1 MIETTIADSAASDIY
16 IGRQPIYDRDLKVV
30 AYELLYR
37 SSENSNMAGN
47 SDGEMMTTQV
57 VINAFMEIGFDDLV
71 GENRA
76 FVNMPRGFILGEHIM
91 SLPTDRVVLEILED
105 IVIDDDIIAA
115 VQNLANLGY
124 TIALD
129 DFVYHESLKPLV
141 NIADIIKIDL
151 MALSNDELESHVN
164 TLRRDHQVK
173 LLAEK
178 VESKEEFERCKQ
190 LGFEYFQGYFF
201 SKPQIIK
208 GAKMPTNRLAILQL
222 VAKIYEPEVTYRDLE
237 TLISQDVSL
246 SYKLLRVINS
256 AAYALPKKIES
267 MKHALTILGLKNI
280 RNWIT
285 MIVFS
290 GVNDKPSEL
299 MKSAM
304 IRAKMCE
311 LLAKSAVIKD
321 IDSYFTVGLFSNL
334 DALMDQ
340 PLADL
345 IDPLPLSNE
354 IKQALLNFSGKMGA
368 ILSCATAY
376 EKGDWSHVEIDDLS
390 PQQIKQAYVDALHWS
405 REVSKEL
412 GQ

>member
-1 MIETTIADSAASDIY
+1 MALAEPNAGDIY
-16 IGRQPIYDRDLKVV
+16 IGRQPIYDRELNVV

-37 SSENSNMAGN
+37 SSDSSNMAGS

-71 GENRA
+71 GDCKA
-76 FVNMPRGFILGEHIM
+76 FVNMPRGFIIGEHTL
-91 SLPTDRVVLEILED
+91 SLPSDKLVLEILED
-105 IVIDDDIIAA
+105 VKVDELIIKS
-115 VQNLANLGY
+115 VQNLANQGY

-141 NIADIIKIDL
+141 NLADIIKIDL
-151 MALSNDELESHVN
+151 MALSTAELEAHVEL
-164 TLRRDHQVK
+164 LRREHKVK

-222 VAKIYEPEVTYRDLE
+222 VAKIYEPEVTYQELE
-237 TLISQDVSL
+237 NVISQDVSL

-290 GVNDKPSEL
+290 GVSDKPSEL

-311 LLAKSAVIKD
+311 LLAAATGVRE
-321 IDSYFTVGLFSNL
+321 IDSYFTVGLFSTL

-345 IDPLPLSNE
+345 LAPLPLSVE
-354 IKQALLNFSGKMGA
+354 VKQALLQYTGKMGT
-368 ILSCATAY
+368 ILACATAY
-376 EKGDWSHVEIDDLS
+376 EKGDWSHVVIEQLT
-390 PQQIKQAYVDALHWS
+390 PPQIKQAYVDALHWS
-405 REVSKEL
+405 REVSREL
-412 GQ
+412 AQ